1 MGDKAAIRLS
11 EVLFPGVSESKRVW
25 YKTQNEPNPAF
36 DQWYSDYYSVDDP
49 EKFYADNPRPG
60 PKLERDVPARFDI
73 RVMRRKLPTYELKLR
88 YLRDT
93 CLHIGEGSSRVVFA
107 VSPKRVIK
115 LAGGEDLSNG
125 AESVKSPHVEMKN
138 MRKAGEYQN
147 KREYMLYE
155 KGMKGGYDE
164 LFPRVFEIADDDSWL
179 LSELV
184 RPLSD
189 QSELRDMMGF
199 KNNQVM
205 FDRAMALFTTKDG
218 WKSTWGSELL
228 RSLGDEN
235 GKYVRLVVKLLQDNP
250 GIHAGDLEPVDQ
262 WGKGSDGRLVLLD
275 VGGDNE
281 MMKRFYGR

>member
-1 MGDKAAIRLS
+1 MK
-11 EVLFPGVSESKRVW
+11 LFEILFAESKRVW
-25 YKTQNEPNPAF
+25 YRTQNEPNPAF

-49 EKFYADNPRPG
+49 EKFYKDNPRPG

-73 RVMRRKLPTYELKLR
+73 RVLRRKLPTYESKLR

-107 VSPKRVIK
+107 VSPKQVIK
-115 LAGGEDLSNG
+115 LAGGEGLSND
-125 AESVKSPHVEMKN
+125 AESVKSPDMEMSN

-147 KREYMLYE
+147 KREYELYE
-155 KGMKGGYDE
+155 KGMKGGYGE

-189 QSELRDMMGF
+189 ESELRDMMGF
-199 KNNQVM
+199 KNNQAM

-218 WKSTWGSELL
+218 WKSKWGSELL
-228 RSLGDEN
+228 LSLGDEN

-250 GIHAGDLEPVDQ
+250 NVLAGDLEPVEQ

-281 MMKRFYGR
+281 MMKRFYNR

>member
-1 MGDKAAIRLS
+1 MKLS

-49 EKFYADNPRPG
+49 EKFYRDNPRPG

-73 RVMRRKLPTYELKLR
+73 RVLRRKLPTYESKLR

-107 VSPKRVIK
+107 VSPKQVIK

-125 AESVKSPHVEMKN
+125 AETEKSPNIELRN

-147 KREYMLYE
+147 KREYELYE

-184 RPLSD
+184 RPLSN

-205 FDRAMALFTTKDG
+205 FDRAMALFTTKLFTTKDE
-218 WKSTWGSELL
+218 WKSKWGSELL

-250 GIHAGDLEPVDQ
+250 GIHAGDLEPVAQ